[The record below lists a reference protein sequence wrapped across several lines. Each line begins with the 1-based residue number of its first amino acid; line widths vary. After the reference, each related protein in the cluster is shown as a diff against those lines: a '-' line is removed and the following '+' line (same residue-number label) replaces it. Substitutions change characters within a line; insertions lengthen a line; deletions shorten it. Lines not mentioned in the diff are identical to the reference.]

1 MLTTTTIAHLTDLHL
16 SPVAGLLPR
25 YWNAKR
31 AIGLANWLRHRE
43 RAHDRGV
50 LHLLERDLAQERPTH
65 VVVTGDLTNLGLPWE
80 HQQALAW
87 LTEMGPSANV
97 SVIPGNHDIYTR
109 IGHDEGT
116 LRWRPYMCSDDEGS
130 RYAPPEWG
138 FPYVRLVGPVAL
150 VGLNSAIETPPLIA
164 SGKVGEDQRERLRS
178 VLRQLGEA
186 GLFRLVMIHHP
197 PLPGLTSPA
206 RGLKDAL
213 ALRDVLIQ
221 AGAEL
226 VIHGHNHVAH
236 TTWLRAAG
244 RAIPIVAG
252 ASASLGTPHK
262 HETLARYN
270 LYRISG
276 PPWHVEL
283 NARGLARQN
292 GPVEDVFRQ
301 ILSPAPGLD
310 P

>member
-1 MLTTTTIAHLTDLHL
+1 MLPTTTIAHLTDVHL

-25 YWNAKR
+25 YWNTKR
-31 AIGLANWLRHRE
+31 ALGLANWLRHRE

-50 LHLLERDLAQERPTH
+50 LHLLERDLGETAPDH
-65 VVVTGDLTNLGLPWE
+65 IVVTGDLTNLGLPWE
-80 HQQALAW
+80 HQQALVW
-87 LTEMGPSANV
+87 LTGLGPPARV

-109 IGHDEGT
+109 IGRDEGT
-116 LRWRPYMCSDDEGS
+116 LRWQPFMHSDSEGR
-130 RYAPPEWG
+130 RYAPVEWG
-138 FPYVRLVGPVAL
+138 FPYVRIVGRVAI

-164 SGKVGEDQRERLRS
+164 AGALGEGQRDRLRT
-178 VLRQLGEA
+178 VLRQLA
-186 GLFRLVMIHHP
+186 TDGLFRLVMIHHP

-206 RGLKDAL
+206 RALKDAL
-213 ALRDVLIQ
+213 AMRDVLIQ

-236 TTWLRAAG
+236 TAWLRATG
-244 RAIPIVAG
+244 RVIPIVAG
-252 ASASLGTPHK
+252 ASASLGSPHK

-283 NARGLARQN
+283 QARGLARQN

-301 ILSPAPGLD
+301 ALVPAPTH
-310 P
+310 